1 MAVIIAANNAST
13 TIANSISST
22 NTTIT
27 LATGTGAAFPSPTG
41 DQAFKLSLTDATT
54 RLQHEITLCTSR
66 TGDVCTV
73 LRGQEGTTAQA
84 WSAGS
89 IAANLPTA
97 GTIAST
103 VQVDQL
109 QQNVYQFG
117 VATGTADIITLTLPS
132 SLTAL
137 NDGMMITFKS
147 TASNSV
153 NNPTLT
159 LTLGTTVL
167 GPYGIVKGA
176 NVTLATGDIPGAY
189 GDVQMIFN
197 STFGAWVLLNPT
209 TSPASTTI
217 TQPTGSVIMWTNVT
231 PPSGWL
237 LCNGQ
242 AVSRTS
248 YSGLFAILGISFGS
262 GDGSTTFNVPNF
274 QNLMPIGAGAVY
286 GLAAS
291 GGSITTTL
299 ITPNLPSHNH
309 SAVSTSTSTSN
320 SISNST
326 ATSNSV
332 STSTPTG
339 SAISSSVATPTG
351 SAVSTSTSTTTGTA
365 VSTSTS
371 NTTGSAT
378 AVSTST
384 FTGNALGVH
393 THSAVDSGHIHNIP
407 YRPNTSSSGGGGFDV
422 GYPQPTSFNTAT
434 GFANVTI
441 GSTSAGTPSGSVTT
455 NTAVTLVGLGTTT
468 STNTALTL
476 NTSTNTSTSL
486 TLSTPVSTTTTLT
499 LSVPVSTTTTT
510 SVNTTTATTTG
521 TITDTSIGN
530 TGSGSAFNTISPY
543 LAVYFI
549 IRT

>member
-41 DQAFKLSLTDATT
+41 DQAFKLSLTDAVT

-84 WSAGS
+84 WSAGD

-103 VQVDQL
+103 VQADQL

-132 SLTAL
+132 NLTAL
-137 NDGMMITFKS
+137 SDGMLITFKS
-147 TASNSV
+147 TASNTV

-197 STFGAWVLLNPT
+197 TTFGAWVLLNPT

-231 PPSGWL
+231 PPTGWL

-248 YSGLFAILGISFGS
+248 YSGLFSILGISFGS
-262 GDGSTTFNVPNF
+262 GDGSTTFNLPNYQGF
-274 QNLMPIGAGAVY
+274 MPIGAGGAY
-286 GLAAS
+286 GLAS
-291 GGSITTTL
+291 QGGAATL
-299 ITPNLPSHNH
+299 SVPNLPSHNH

-320 SISNST
+320 SVSNST

-332 STSTPTG
+332 STSTPSGT
-339 SAISSSVATPTG
+339 AISTSVSTPTG
-351 SAVSTSTSTTTGTA
+351 SAVSTSTSTTTGSA

-378 AVSTST
+378 AVSTSS
-384 FTGNALGVH
+384 FTGNALGLH

-407 YRPNTSSSGGGGFDV
+407 YRPNASSSGGGGFDV
-422 GYPQPTSFNTAT
+422 AYPQPTSYNTAT

-441 GSTSAGTPSGSVTT
+441 GNSSAGTPSGSVSTS
-455 NTAVTLVGLGTTT
+455 TAVTLVGLGTTT
-468 STNTALTL
+468 TTNTALTL

-486 TLSTPVSTTTTLT
+486 TLSVPVATTTALT
-499 LSVPVSTTTTT
+499 LSVPVATTTTT
-510 SVNTTTATTTG
+510 TVNTTTGTTTG
-521 TITDTSIGN
+521 TVTDTTIGN
-530 TGSGSAFNTISPY
+530 TGSGVAFNTISPY
-543 LAVYFI
+543 LAIYFI